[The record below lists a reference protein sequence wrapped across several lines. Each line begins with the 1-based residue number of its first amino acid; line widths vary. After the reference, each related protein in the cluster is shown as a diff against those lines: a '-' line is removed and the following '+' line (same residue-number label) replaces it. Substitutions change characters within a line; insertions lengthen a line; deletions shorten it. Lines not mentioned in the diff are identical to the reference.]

1 MSLPAR
7 IVTIVAAFLAIVGG
21 AVFVLAHYLLVN
33 PPTVDFATGHVAG
46 QPVNMT
52 IMTDPV
58 NDVSSHPVW
67 LSYFAMSPQTGQWVH
82 STIWEL
88 PAHTRINVTAYEFD
102 TCDPHPGR

>member
-7 IVTIVAAFLAIVGG
+7 IVTVVAAFLVVVGG

-33 PPTVDFATGHVAG
+33 PPTVNFAAGHAAG

-58 NDVSSHPVW
+58 NDVSSHPDWV
-67 LSYFAMSPQTGQWVH
+67 SYFAMSPQTESVG
-82 STIWEL
+82 
-88 PAHTRINVTAYEFD
+88 AFD
-102 TCDPHPGR
+102 DLGAAGIYADQRDRV